1 MTTAVVFDYGFG
13 NVRSMVRALANL
25 GVDTTLTS
33 DYRQALGAD
42 GLVVPGVGAFAAC
55 MEGLKKVDGDR
66 VIYDRIRAGRPVLGV
81 CVGEQIM
88 FEHGLEHGAHAA
100 GIGLIGGSVNL
111 LDADVVPHMGHDRGR
126 PRFGAAQRR
135 GERTGLLRA
144 LLCRDGSEAGG
155 YVPLRHRSERF
166 ARTREL
172 VLVRPVALCGRLRT
186 RPAVRYA
193 IPPGKVRGRWL
204 PAPQELD
211 RHAVKSMKLP
221 LTRELKLCISN

>member
-33 DYRQALGAD
+33 DYRQSLEAD

-111 LDADVVPHMGHDRGR
+111 LDADVVPHMGWDTIEAAPDSVLLNGVENE
-126 PRFGAAQRR
+126 RFYFVHSYAALDWEMEQDP
-135 GERTGLLRA
+135 TGLIAPARVSWSQHEQ
-144 LLCRDGSEAGG
+144 CRFIASVENGPLSATQFHPEKSGDAGSE
-155 YVPLRHRSERF
+155 L
-166 ARTREL
+166 L
-172 VLVRPVALCGRLRT
+172 
-186 RPAVRYA
+186 
-193 IPPGKVRGRWL
+193 KNWL
-204 PAPQELD
+204 SCL
-211 RHAVKSMKLP
+211 S
-221 LTRELKLCISN
+221 